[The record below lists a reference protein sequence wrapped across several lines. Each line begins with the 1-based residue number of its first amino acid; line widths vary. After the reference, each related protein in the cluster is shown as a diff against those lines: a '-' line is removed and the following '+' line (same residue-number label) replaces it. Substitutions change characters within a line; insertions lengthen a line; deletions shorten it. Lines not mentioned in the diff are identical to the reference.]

1 MPAWVS
7 DEWEWTEH
15 VESMDVVEL
24 DLIYLGDIN
33 TLRKQVYKHFYPP
46 LHLSFKA
53 KLQYGNNA
61 IFWPALLFKHDEAI
75 VENSGLQSNFAC
87 RLKV

>member
-15 VESMDVVEL
+15 VESIDVVEL

-33 TLRKQVYKHFYPP
+33 TLRKQVFMP
-46 LHLSFKA
+46 LIQKLS
-53 KLQYGNNA
+53 
-61 IFWPALLFKHDEAI
+61 LLRYLEEVKNEASEDI
-75 VENSGLQSNFAC
+75 
-87 RLKV
+87 K

>member
-33 TLRKQVYKHFYPP
+33 TLRKQVSKHFNPHPP
-46 LHLSFKA
+46 LCKKNCS
-53 KLQYGNNA
+53 
-61 IFWPALLFKHDEAI
+61 IIVLLKHD
-75 VENSGLQSNFAC
+75 
-87 RLKV
+87 

>member
-33 TLRKQVYKHFYPP
+33 ILRKHVSKHFCPP
-46 LHLSFKA
+46 PSLCKQNCSTK
-53 KLQYGNNA
+53 KNA
-61 IFWPALLFKHDEAI
+61 IYDPPFYLSMINRGGD
-75 VENSGLQSNFAC
+75 
-87 RLKV
+87 

>member
-33 TLRKQVYKHFYPP
+33 TLRKHISKHFYLPSP
-46 LHLSFKA
+46 SLCKQNCS
-53 KLQYGNNA
+53 A
-61 IFWPALLFKHDEAI
+61 IFWPALLIKHEEAI
-75 VENSGLQSNFAC
+75 KENSGLQSNFDC
-87 RLKV
+87 KLI

>member
-33 TLRKQVYKHFYPP
+33 TLRKQVFKHFEPPSPP
-46 LHLSFKA
+46 LFVSKFVVRK
-53 KLQYGNNA
+53 
-61 IFWPALLFKHDEAI
+61 
-75 VENSGLQSNFAC
+75 
-87 RLKV
+87 